1 MELEICQKRK
11 TASFYI
17 TKLKYAVTEFVSKL
31 TKLANPSL
39 HILHPSLP
47 ARLSMIHNYL
57 DVSME
62 YVVLQEY
69 KHNHYV
75 VTSNGKRYP
84 CMFAFSCC
92 LGTRNQRSLSMEK
105 TTCTSPMITRKNPY
119 YKLSNCK
126 SNANHFTSPTRST
139 SMCLQSKCL

>member
-1 MELEICQKRK
+1 MELEICQKRN

-31 TKLANPSL
+31 TKLANPSF

-47 ARLSMIHNYL
+47 VRLSMIHNYL

-69 KHNHYV
+69 NITIMWSQAMGNSTPV
-75 VTSNGKRYP
+75 
-84 CMFAFSCC
+84 C
-92 LGTRNQRSLSMEK
+92 L
-105 TTCTSPMITRKNPY
+105 PFHV
-119 YKLSNCK
+119 
-126 SNANHFTSPTRST
+126 A
-139 SMCLQSKCL
+139 